1 MKATGFMISGGRIVT
16 VHRKLGKEAEERAAG
31 RSGGRAAVFFGG
43 GWKNTGEKCLIGRF
57 GQEERQE
64 DDSVLV
70 VVFVF
75 ADCLASC

>member
-1 MKATGFMISGGRIVT
+1 LAKKLKKSCRKIWMEGSCFFRGRLENYKGEVFLGGF
-16 VHRKLGKEAEERAAG
+16 
-31 RSGGRAAVFFGG
+31 
-43 GWKNTGEKCLIGRF
+43 GE
-57 GQEERQE
+57 EERQE